1 MSYSPQHL
9 DRLRLR
15 HFRLLELIDQ
25 LGSLRSVGMELN
37 VTQPA
42 VSQMLKDLEFAL
54 GVGLVERSARGVTLN
69 PAGVYA
75 LERARASLAAID
87 NLATELSTEQ
97 PVQLRIG
104 TNPAVLYQMLPDAI
118 SRLNPVSS
126 KLRFSIRIGMVDE
139 MVHALLDGE
148 VDCYVGR
155 INWENLPR
163 RQASALRSAPLFNS
177 ELVFACGAS
186 HPLAAQETVSI
197 NDLCTAGWALS
208 SPETNNRGA
217 FDTCFLNA
225 GLKPPIPVVEITAGP
240 NSLMTVS
247 QKLGVLTCVPR
258 IALETEIA
266 AGTMCALAV
275 PDLDI
280 SVIQIGFVTLAET
293 ENLPGLAALESAL
306 VAAAANWATPD

>member
-54 GVGLVERSARGVTLN
+54 GVALVERSARGVALN
-69 PAGVYA
+69 PAGIYA

-87 NLATELSTEQ
+87 NLASELSAEQ
-97 PVQLRIG
+97 PLQLRIG

-118 SRLNPVSS
+118 TSLNPVLS
-126 KLRFSIRIGMVDE
+126 KLRFGIRIGMVDE

-155 INWENLPR
+155 INWENLPG
-163 RQASALRSAPLFNS
+163 RQASALRSAPLYNS
-177 ELVFACGAS
+177 ELVFASGAS
-186 HPLAAQETVSI
+186 HPLAAQKTVSI
-197 NDLCTAGWALS
+197 NDLCAAGWALS

-225 GLKPPIPVVEITAGP
+225 GRKPPVPVVEITAGP
-240 NSLMTVS
+240 NSLMTFS
-247 QKLGVLTCVPR
+247 RKLGVLTCVPR

-266 AGTMCALAV
+266 AGTMCALSV
-275 PDLDI
+275 PDLDL
-280 SVIQIGFVTLAET
+280 SLIQIGFVTLKET
-293 ENLPGLAALESAL
+293 QNLPGLAELEAAL
-306 VAAAANWATPD
+306 VAASSDWASLD